1 MELNNSF
8 IFTNVQW
15 RKPKGW
21 RHVFALCLAL
31 CICTLVGAQSPNK
44 QITVVSQ
51 NEPLANVLKKV
62 EKASGYKVIF
72 TYDEV
77 QQYNVSVSAVNQPV
91 STALQQILK
100 NLPFKYT
107 VKGKFIHITK
117 TGNNTSQSASV
128 NQPDKGGSSFLGQVV
143 DVDGEPLPG
152 VSVVFKDKKSGTV
165 TDVNGK
171 FEFPTDQEY
180 ANLIFSFLG
189 KKSIEKTVRRDKS
202 VRIVMDDD
210 NTMTNIDEV
219 VVIGYGTAKQK
230 DLTGAVSRIS
240 RSEIE
245 AAPMTNNIQSML
257 QGEASG
263 VNVMIADA
271 SPTSRVSVII
281 RGLSSLSG
289 NGQPL
294 WVIDGIPQYTD
305 DTSADVDNT
314 LYNLNLNDVESVD
327 ILKDASATAIYGS
340 RAANGV
346 VLVTTRSGVS
356 GSKPKIE
363 FSGRYGFQKI
373 STDFRSLNTEEYIE
387 FMKRGNIEEAFRSG
401 GLTWF
406 NTEYFMDYSLFK
418 ANCKTSQWGRD
429 EIANI
434 WLPNAF
440 YGGHDD
446 WWNLMTTNAPVQDY
460 NISARGG
467 SSSTSYYVSL
477 NYKDQEGI
485 VKGSQSNY
493 LGLHLN
499 LETMVS
505 NKLKLGVNATLSGRT
520 ADNKDNLISRIL
532 DIRPDFPAYNEDGSY
547 FTTDSYTTNPF
558 LVLKDTNRSKSRQIQ
573 TTAFLEYNI
582 FPFLKF
588 RTTGNVNYQHY
599 SSDLYTT
606 VKYNGANNTHSM
618 ASNDRTSFVWDNLL
632 TFYKT
637 FDRHDVTAMAGTS
650 MERFR
655 YETLSAEGRGF
666 PDDDVLTNLTSATT
680 KQSMESDVVGHSL
693 ASAFARIQYKY
704 NNRYLITGTYR
715 ADGSSRFG
723 KDSRWGYFP
732 SAAVGYIITEEEF
745 MKPLQPILSYMKL
758 RASWGKTG
766 SQNLGYYDFLS
777 RYKSKAYDGKPA
789 TYPSSLGN
797 DILQWESQKQ
807 TDVGVDFGLFN
818 DRIHG
823 SIGWYKKY
831 VDNLLYSVPIP
842 TSSAFTSIT
851 QNIGAIS
858 NRGWEFDVSADIMR
872 TKDLRWTF
880 KFNAATNKGKVEK
893 INGVKDEITSAYN
906 KLTVGNEIG
915 TWYGYQDAGRLFKN
929 EEEVWAIKPID
940 AKTGNQ
946 NYYRDSNEGAGDV
959 YVVDQDGD
967 GKLTDKDKV
976 DLGSSVPKVFGGFS
990 NVVQWKGLRVSLNF
1004 AYSIGGLRLFYEE
1017 MRKYNEIS
1025 VWNAPTSVLKSWIMV
1040 GPDAEYPFTSPY
1052 GRGNNG
1058 VFTNRWL
1065 YDASYLR
1072 LNALNVNY
1080 RLPATWFKKT
1090 FVDNIELGFQT
1101 TNVFTITKYPG
1112 MDPQGNFSVSTNMAM
1127 QGLGRDESRYPPART
1142 FNFSVKIT
1150 FD

>member
-152 VSVVFKDKKSGTV
+152 VTVKFKDKQGGTV
-165 TDVNGK
+165 TDIDGR
-171 FEFPTDQEY
+171 FELPATQEY
-180 ANLIFSFLG
+180 ANLVFSFIG
-189 KKSIEKTVRRDKS
+189 KKNIEKTFKKDKTT
-202 VRIVMDDD
+202 RITLDDD
-210 NTMTNIDEV
+210 NSTTNIDEV

-263 VNVMIADA
+263 VNVMISDA

-281 RGLSSLSG
+281 RGVSSLSG

-294 WVIDGIPQYTD
+294 WVIDGVPQYTS

-363 FSGRYGFQKI
+363 FSGRYGFQHI
-373 STDFRSLNTEEYIE
+373 STDFRVLKADEYID
-387 FMKRGNIEEAFRSG
+387 FSKKANIEEAFRNGS
-401 GLTWF
+401 LTYF
-406 NTEYFMDYSLFK
+406 NRKYMDRSLF
-418 ANCKTSQWGRD
+418 NQIGTSQWGRD

-434 WLPNAF
+434 WLENGF
-440 YGGHDD
+440 YDGHDD
-446 WWNLMTTNAPVQDY
+446 WWNIMTTNAPAQDY

-467 SSSTSYYVSL
+467 SAATSYYVSL
-477 NYKDQEGI
+477 NYKDQDGI
-485 VKGSQSNY
+485 IKGSQSHY
-493 LGLHLN
+493 LGLHFN
-499 LETMVS
+499 LETMVA
-505 NKLKLGVNATLSGRT
+505 NKLKLGINSTISGRT
-520 ADNKDNLISRIL
+520 ADNKDDMVNRIL
-532 DIRPDFPAYNEDGSY
+532 NIRPDFPAYNEDGSY
-547 FTTDSYTTNPF
+547 FTMDSYTTNPF

-573 TTAFLEYNI
+573 ATVFLEYNI

-588 RTTGNVNYQHY
+588 RSTGNVNYQHY
-599 SSDLYTT
+599 NSDVYNRI
-606 VKYNGANNTHSM
+606 KYKGGINIHTMN
-618 ASNDRTSFVWDNLL
+618 SNDRTTMVWDNLL

-637 FDRHDVTAMAGTS
+637 IGRHDITAMAGSST
-650 MERFR
+650 ERLR
-655 YETLSAEGRGF
+655 YETFSAQGRNF
-666 PDDDVLTNLTSATT
+666 PDDDVLINLGSATT
-680 KQSMESDVVGHSL
+680 KQSMNNNIEGHSMVSVFTR
-693 ASAFARIQYKY
+693 AQYKY
-704 NNRYLITGTYR
+704 NNSYLLTATYR
-715 ADGSSRFG
+715 ADASSRFG
-723 KDSRWGYFP
+723 KDNRWGYFP
-732 SAAVGYIITEEEF
+732 SAAVGYIISEEEF

-766 SQNLGYYDFLS
+766 SQNLGYYNFAS
-777 RYKSKAYDGKPA
+777 RYKSMVYNGKPG
-789 TYPSSLGN
+789 TYPATIGN
-797 DILQWESQKQ
+797 DQLQWESQKQ
-807 TDVGVDFGLFN
+807 TDMGIDFGLLD

-831 VDNLLYSVPIP
+831 VDNLLYSMPIP
-842 TSSAFTSIT
+842 TSSAFSSVT

-858 NRGWEFDVSADIMR
+858 NQGWEFDISADLIR
-872 TKDLRWTF
+872 SKDFRWTF

-893 INGVKDEITSAYN
+893 INGVSEEIKSGNY
-906 KLTVGNEIG
+906 KLSVGSKIG
-915 TWYGYQDAGRLFKN
+915 TWYGYRDAGRLFKN
-929 EEEVWAIKPID
+929 EEEVWAVKPINATTGVQ
-940 AKTGNQ
+940 AK
-946 NYYRDSNEGAGDV
+946 YRETFEGAGDV
-959 YVVDQDGD
+959 YVMDQNGD
-967 GKLTDKDKV
+967 GTITTDDRV
-976 DLGSSVPKVFGGFS
+976 ELGSSVPKVFGGFN
-990 NVVQWKGLRVSLNF
+990 NVIQWKGLRVALNF
-1004 AYSIGGLRLFYEE
+1004 AYSIGGLRL
-1017 MRKYNEIS
+1017 YNAEKEKFGGLNNY
-1025 VWNAPTSVLKSWIMV
+1025 NAPVSVLKSWVMV
-1040 GPDAEYPFTSPY
+1040 GPDAEYPFTSQY
-1052 GRGNNG
+1052 GWGENG
-1058 VFTNRWL
+1058 IFTNRWL
-1065 YDASYLR
+1065 HDASYLR
-1072 LNALNVNY
+1072 LNSLNINY
-1080 RLPATWFKKT
+1080 KLPNSWFKKLPI
-1090 FVDNIELGFQT
+1090 DNIEAGFQT
-1101 TNVFTITKYPG
+1101 TNLFTITRYPG
-1112 MDPQGNFSVSTNMAM
+1112 MDPQGNFSVSTDMAL
-1127 QGLGRDESRYPPART
+1127 QGLGMDSSRYPPART
-1142 FNFSVKIT
+1142 YNFSIKIT
-1150 FD
+1150 FN